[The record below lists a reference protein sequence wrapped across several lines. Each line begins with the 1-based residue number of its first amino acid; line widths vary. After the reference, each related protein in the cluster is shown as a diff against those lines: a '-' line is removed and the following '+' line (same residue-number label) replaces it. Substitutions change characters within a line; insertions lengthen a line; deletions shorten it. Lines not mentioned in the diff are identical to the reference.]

1 MRVQI
6 DGISLN
12 YELAGSGRCLA
23 LIHGLGDDLTLWA
36 NQIPAFAKHYRVLRY
51 DVRGFGESDK
61 PEEEYSAEI
70 FSEDLYLLLKA
81 LKIDEAFVLGYS
93 MGGVIAQRF
102 ALDYP
107 EITKALIIVSSASE
121 CNQQAIERYE
131 TTAHIAEKHGME
143 VLEREME
150 GYFTKRRFFP
160 GFAERNPDSVAKFRK
175 HWLGNDPKGYARAAR
190 AMAKC
195 ALTSQLG
202 NIRCPT
208 LIIVGDKDISA
219 GVGGSVIM
227 SRHIPG
233 SQLKMLKDCGHDP
246 MTEQP
251 ELFNA
256 TVMEFLATV

>member
-1 MRVQI
+1 MRAKI
-6 DGISLN
+6 DGVCVN
-12 YELAGSGRCLA
+12 YELTGSGRCIA
-23 LIHGLGDDLTLWA
+23 LIHGMGDDLTLWA
-36 NQIPAFAKHYRVLRY
+36 NQITAFAKHYRVLGY
-51 DVRGFGESDK
+51 DVRGFGKSDK
-61 PEEEYSAEI
+61 PEEEYSLES
-70 FSEDLYLLLKA
+70 FSQDLYLLLKA
-81 LKIDEAFVLGYS
+81 LKIDEAFVLGFS

-107 EITKALIIVSSASE
+107 QITKALIVVGSASE

-131 TTAHIAEKHGME
+131 TTADIVEKHGMK

-150 GYFTKRRFFP
+150 GYFTERRFFP
-160 GFAERNPDSVAKFRK
+160 AFAKRNPDLVARFRE

-195 ALTSQLG
+195 ALTPQLE

-208 LIIVGDKDISA
+208 LIIVGDKDISV

-227 SRHIPG
+227 NRRIAG
-233 SQLKMLKDCGHDP
+233 SQLKIFRDCGHDP
-246 MTEQP
+246 MTEQA

-256 TVMEFLATV
+256 TVLEFLTKV